1 MTTQKVSQVAEAAQ
15 GKLWGGNHFWTI
27 TGQGDLAAKP
37 SLARHQT
44 GWRFLDYLIE
54 NDKKLSF
61 LHYVLDCYDSS
72 LNYFKGR
79 FNIGING

>member
-1 MTTQKVSQVAEAAQ
+1 M
-15 GKLWGGNHFWTI
+15 WGGNHFWTI

-79 FNIGING
+79 FKIGING